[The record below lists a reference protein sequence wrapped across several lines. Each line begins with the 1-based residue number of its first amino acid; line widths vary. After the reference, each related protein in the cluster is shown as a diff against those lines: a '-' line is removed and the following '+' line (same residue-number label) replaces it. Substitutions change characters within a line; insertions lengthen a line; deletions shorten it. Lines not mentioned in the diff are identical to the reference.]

1 MTIGYISLIFVVGM
15 ITFIVSNIA
24 ITKAL
29 LDYRKNKPE
38 YLSDVLAH
46 WTAVTNAER
55 ETKTAPVVNGG
66 TSDNADVKIDTTTT
80 EDLELQPIPAESSHL
95 KTIPSESSHLKTMPV
110 KSLHLKIIPP
120 ESSDTKTVPYGT
132 SEHKTILH
140 DNLERLETIP
150 SEGPD
155 LKLILDKSLTTLPTQ
170 CSDLMTVPS
179 ESSEPKAIPSENLAP
194 KPIPHASSQLTTI
207 PSECSELKTILA
219 GSSDL
224 AITTPS
230 AGVSVSREAVPNGD
244 CLCDS
249 EGRAP
254 QARGSGLSGASCPAR
269 HDTEVEK
276 ERGED
281 GYQPLNKGATELPD
295 PDKELMAPYRY
306 RTNTNNLQGNEIG
319 NHQNGT
325 ISSTS
330 LHTNSVAHGAQGK
343 ADIDLS
349 TGGLHGHSKTRSKI
363 NRPYS
368 NDGLLQNANCTN
380 GDFPGIIVPDIKV
393 EPPLEDAFSDVKDT
407 RLEVDSVENNNGSNG
422 PNYIARKQLSS
433 PETARRR
440 WQQLGAKLSSSQEFK
455 QEHFSPNFP
464 PANSTVQRQCSDEQ
478 EKVDCKVVTF
488 KVQKKVEKLAKTI
501 RRKTLRKRNE
511 IVFARLVLIMAIVF
525 SVIWIPYAVSQRQ
538 LFVHLKWFST
548 F

>member
-55 ETKTAPVVNGG
+55 ETKTAPVANGG

-80 EDLELQPIPAESSHL
+80 DDLEPIPAGSLHLKTIPAESSHL
-95 KTIPSESSHLKTMPV
+95 KNMPV
-110 KSLHLKIIPP
+110 ESLHLKSIPP
-120 ESSDTKTVPYGT
+120 GSSDTNTIPYGT

-155 LKLILDKSLTTLPTQ
+155 LKLILDKSSTTLPTQ

-194 KPIPHASSQLTTI
+194 KPIPYESSQLTTI
-207 PSECSELKTILA
+207 PSECSELKTILS

-224 AITTPS
+224 SITTPS
-230 AGVSVSREAVPNGD
+230 AGVSVSSEAVPDGD
-244 CLCDS
+244 CLGDS

-254 QARGSGLSGASCPAR
+254 QAGRSGLSGANCTAR

-276 ERGED
+276 GRGKD
-281 GYQPLNKGATELPD
+281 GYQQPLNKGATELPD
-295 PDKELMAPYRY
+295 PDKELMAHY
-306 RTNTNNLQGNEIG
+306 LQGNEIG

-330 LHTNSVAHGAQGK
+330 LHTNSAVHGAQGK
-343 ADIDLS
+343 TDMDLS
-349 TGGLHGHSKTRSKI
+349 MGGLHGHSATRSKI
-363 NRPYS
+363 NGTYS
-368 NDGLLQNANCTN
+368 NDGLLQNANSTN
-380 GDFPGIIVPDIKV
+380 GNFPGFFVPDIKV
-393 EPPLEDAFSDVKDT
+393 EPPLEDAFSDMMDT

-422 PNYIARKQLSS
+422 PNCTARKQLSS

-455 QEHFSPNFP
+455 QEHLSANFP

-548 F
+548 Y